1 MQWHKLCRIIHVLPA
16 NGVRTAGRKE
26 LVGNPDIDQPF
37 ERELYKSHFSTGA
50 TKSNLMAVWRLFL
63 LELHFSAG
71 VFQFK
76 YDPSQNVSCSTFG
89 ASFSGCFDGC
99 SFPTFVHF
107 AATGCKGSF
116 SRNIHK
122 SERLCDNLRSA
133 ATRCKS
139 TKNRLKIRRPLRSWG
154 FDPPSR
160 HQQNKVKMNWPLEIG
175 EAKIVWWL
183 F

>member
-1 MQWHKLCRIIHVLPA
+1 MSQTSRNAMARIVQDYTCPA
-16 NGVRTAGRKE
+16 GEWRSNGRSQRARRQS
-26 LVGNPDIDQPF
+26 NIDQPF
-37 ERELYKSHFSTGA
+37 ERELYKNHFSTGA
-50 TKSNLMAVWRLFL
+50 TKSNLMAVWRLFV

-71 VFQFK
+71 AFQFK
-76 YDPSQNVSCSTFG
+76 YDPSQNVSCSTFC

-107 AATGCKGSF
+107 AATDCKDSF

-139 TKNRLKIRRPLRSWG
+139 TKNRLKIRRP
-154 FDPPSR
+154 
-160 HQQNKVKMNWPLEIG
+160 
-175 EAKIVWWL
+175 
-183 F
+183 